1 LAQFTEGN
9 QPPAIEVIHDDQQI
23 IQGPDLRSGILYYP
37 LELLSFIPGI
47 KKFIM
52 PHLPKDSHAW
62 MHLDYPA
69 QGPMFAYTFA
79 AAVKITRDEL
89 VKALAG
95 LIEEEV
101 NLFLQ

>member
-1 LAQFTEGN
+1 
-9 QPPAIEVIHDDQQI
+9 
-23 IQGPDLRSGILYYP
+23 
-37 LELLSFIPGI
+37 
-47 KKFIM
+47 
-52 PHLPKDSHAW
+52 